1 MEESLSRDLPLF
13 PLNVNVL
20 PGGYLPLQI
29 FEPRYL
35 DMVKNSMS
43 QEIGSVSYTHLTL
56 PTKA

>member
-1 MEESLSRDLPLF
+1 MEENLSRDLPLF
-13 PLNVNVL
+13 PLNVNIL

-43 QEIGSVSYTHLTL
+43 KEIGF
-56 PTKA
+56 